1 MITSI
6 DRALTRDQVETIR
19 VELRS
24 RGFDIKG
31 DAGDFDAGRVSGVFM
46 YDGETLRVSVTKY
59 VGLQADDVAQQLAAG
74 IDSVTAVVVPEE
86 MVLVAPEE
94 ESVTVVP
101 VHKSLKKK

>member
-59 VGLQADDVAQQLAAG
+59 VGLQAYDVAQRLAAG
-74 IDSVTAVVVPEE
+74 IDSVTAIVVPEE
-86 MVLVAPEE
+86 IVAPEE